1 MANTM
6 SEPKLTI
13 PRFTILF
20 WTVDSPLSFVQK
32 VNTEDELSQQLKK
45 LQKDNNV
52 VATATYVFLDAQ
64 QRTVRFQ
71 PLSPT

>member
-1 MANTM
+1 ML
-6 SEPKLTI
+6 EPKPTI

-20 WTVDSPLSFVQK
+20 WTVDSSMSFVQM

-52 VATATYVFLDAQ
+52 VAIATYSFFNAQ
-64 QRTVRFQ
+64 QRVVQFT